1 MTLEEY
7 LHQEAEDL
15 AKEIAQDMAKDIAQN
30 MAKDI
35 AQDMAQ
41 NMANDMHERFI
52 RLVSSMAADGLT
64 DQIPNLQKNTI
75 FKTTSKIL

>member
-15 AKEIAQDMAKDIAQN
+15 AKEIAQD

-64 DQIPNLQKNTI
+64 DQIPNLQKNPD
-75 FKTTSKIL
+75 FLEEMYKKYDL